1 MLKNLLTATLLTCSL
16 LSTYAQSP
24 EIGKEKHLF
33 FHDILTDAHH
43 NIIPWNHPDP
53 AVAYDQILQLCW
65 SYWKN
70 VPGYWMRKI
79 PDFKQRFGIEFPPLY
94 LLFRTHDPADMGIG
108 GDQFAM
114 MLSSFNLW
122 YDYTGDQAVLDNM
135 IFQADWYLA
144 HGLSSS
150 DCLWPNIPY
159 PCNTEKIPVYDGDLV
174 IGKGYTQPDKAGSFG
189 YELVM
194 LYKKTGNQKY
204 LDAAVK
210 IANTLAA
217 KTGEGDHDHSPMPF
231 KVHATTGETGFILS
245 KDRKSK
251 IESSYTSNWTGT
263 LRLYLELINLNWG
276 NPTAYQASFDK
287 ISKWLKQ
294 YPLSNNRWG
303 PFFEDIDSWSD
314 TEINAGT
321 VASFIMDHPQW
332 VPNWKEKVRGI
343 QQWVLDSL
351 GIPYWNQY
359 HVTVIGEQTAYII
372 QGQSHTSRNAAI
384 EMRYAELT
392 GDRSRVEEAIR
403 QLNWCTY
410 AVDVDGKN
418 RWTDFESYELWWT
431 DGYGDFIRHYL
442 RAMAANPELAL
453 ADNHLLRSSS
463 VVQKIN
469 YYKNSISYNTF
480 DASSEELIRMKS
492 KPRKIMVE
500 GKVGTEPREIK
511 ETNEN
516 QGTIESG
523 KHQLE
528 RWSWQKLSRGG
539 VLKLNH
545 QSGKNIRIQF

>member
-1 MLKNLLTATLLTCSL
+1 MKQKFLTALLISVSFSAL
-16 LSTYAQSP
+16 FAQSP

-33 FHDILTDAHH
+33 FHDIQTDANH
-43 NIIPWNHPDP
+43 NIIPWNNADP
-53 AVAYDQILQLCW
+53 AVSYDQILHLCW
-65 SYWKN
+65 NYWQN

-79 PDFKQRFGIEFPPLY
+79 PDFKQKFGIEFPPLY

-144 HGLSSS
+144 HGLSSP

-174 IGKGYTQPDKAGSFG
+174 IGKGFTQPDKAGSFG
-189 YELVM
+189 YELVL
-194 LYKKTGNQKY
+194 LYKKTGNKKY
-204 LDAAVK
+204 RDAAIR

-217 KTGEGDHDHSPMPF
+217 KTGDGDHDHSPMPF

-245 KDRKSK
+245 KDRKIK

-263 LRLYLELINLNWG
+263 LRLYQELMKLNIG
-276 NPTAYQASFDK
+276 NPVAYQTSFDK

-294 YPLSNNRWG
+294 YPLTNNRWG

-321 VASFIMDHPQW
+321 MASFIMDNPDW
-332 VPNWKEKVRGI
+332 VPDWKEKVRGI
-343 QQWVLDSL
+343 QQWVSDTLA
-351 GIPYWNQY
+351 IPYWKQY
-359 HVTVIGEQTAYII
+359 GVTVIGEQTAYII

-392 GDRSRVEEAIR
+392 GDISRVEEAIR
-403 QLNWCTY
+403 QFNWCTY

-442 RAMAANPELAL
+442 RAMASNPELAV
-453 ADNHLLRSSS
+453 AENHLLRSSTI
-463 VVQKIN
+463 VQKISYEKSN
-469 YYKNSISYNTF
+469 ISYTTF

-492 KPRKIMVE
+492 KPRKVLS
-500 GKVGTEPREIK
+500 
-511 ETNEN
+511 
-516 QGTIESG
+516 SG
-523 KHQLE
+523 
-528 RWSWQKLSRGG
+528 RKLSELKPTSKDIQEGWIWQQLSKGG
-539 VLKLNH
+539 VLKVIH
-545 QSGKNIRIQF
+545 KNGNNIEITQ

>member
-1 MLKNLLTATLLTCSL
+1 MFKTILTATLLSFLWLTNS
-16 LSTYAQSP
+16 AQSP

-33 FHDILTDAHH
+33 FHDIQTDANH
-43 NIIPWNHPDP
+43 NIIPWNNPDP
-53 AVAYDQILQLCW
+53 AASYDQILHLCW
-65 SYWKN
+65 NYWEN

-79 PDFKQRFGIEFPPLY
+79 PDFKQKFGIEFPPLY

-144 HGLSSS
+144 HGLSSP

-159 PCNTEKIPVYDGDLV
+159 PCNTEKTPVYDGDLV
-174 IGKGYTQPDKAGSFG
+174 IGKGFTQPDKAGSFG

-194 LYKKTGNQKY
+194 LYKKTGNKKY
-204 LDAAVK
+204 LDAAIQ

-217 KTGEGDHDHSPMPF
+217 KTGDGDHDHSPMPF
-231 KVHATTGETGFILS
+231 KVNATTGETGFILS

-251 IESSYTSNWTGT
+251 IESAYTSNWTGT
-263 LRLYLELINLNWG
+263 LRLYQELMKLNSG
-276 NPTAYQASFDK
+276 NPVTYQTSFDK

-321 VASFIMDHPQW
+321 MASFIMDN
-332 VPNWKEKVRGI
+332 PNWVSDWKVKVRGI
-343 QQWVLDSL
+343 QKWVLDTL
-351 GIPYWNQY
+351 GIPYWKQY
-359 HVTVIGEQTAYII
+359 GVTVIGEQTAYII

-392 GDRSRVEEAIR
+392 GDRTHIEEAIR
-403 QLNWCTY
+403 QFNWCTY

-442 RAMAANPELAL
+442 RAMASNPELAV
-453 ADNHLLRSSS
+453 AENHLLRSSS
-463 VVQKIN
+463 VVQKIS
-469 YYKNSISYNTF
+469 YEKSSISYTTF
-480 DASSEELIRMKS
+480 DTASEELIRMKA
-492 KPRKIMVE
+492 KPRKVLSAGKKLNELKPNSSVIPE
-500 GKVGTEPREIK
+500 G
-511 ETNEN
+511 
-516 QGTIESG
+516 
-523 KHQLE
+523 
-528 RWSWQKLSRGG
+528 WSWQPLSKGG
-539 VLKLNH
+539 VLKVKH
-545 QSGKNIRIQF
+545 KNGNSVVITQ

>member
-1 MLKNLLTATLLTCSL
+1 MLKTLLTTAL
-16 LSTYAQSP
+16 LTCLWLGAYAQSP
-24 EIGKEKHLF
+24 EIGQEKHLF
-33 FHDILTDAHH
+33 FHDIRTDASQ
-43 NIIPWNHPDP
+43 NIVPWNHPDP
-53 AVAYDQILQLCW
+53 AVSYDQILQLCW

-122 YDYTGDQAVLDNM
+122 YDYTGNQAVLDNM

-144 HGLSSS
+144 HGLSSP
-150 DCLWPNIPY
+150 DCQWPNIPF

-217 KTGEGDHDHSPMPF
+217 KTGDGDHDHSPMPF

-251 IESSYTSNWTGT
+251 IESAYTSNWTGT
-263 LRLYLELINLNWG
+263 LRLYLELISLNQG
-276 NPTAYQASFDK
+276 NPTAYQTSFDK

-321 VASFIMDHPQW
+321 MASFIMDHPQW
-332 VPNWKEKVRGI
+332 VPDWKEKVRGI
-343 QQWVLDSL
+343 QQWVMDSL

-372 QGQSHTSRNAAI
+372 QGQSHTSRNADI

-392 GDRSRVEEAIR
+392 GDRSRVDEAIR

-442 RAMAANPELAL
+442 RAMASNPELAL
-453 ADNHLLRSSS
+453 AENHLLRSSS
-463 VVQKIN
+463 VVQKIS
-469 YYKNSISYNTF
+469 YHQNSISYTTF
-480 DASSEELIRMKS
+480 DAASEELIRMKS
-492 KPRKIMVE
+492 KPKKIMAE
-500 GKVGTEPREIK
+500 GKELREMK
-511 ETNEN
+511 GTNEI
-516 QGTIESG
+516 QGLTETG

-528 RWSWQKLSRGG
+528 GWSWQKLSRGG
-539 VLKLNH
+539 VLRINH
-545 QSGKNIRIQF
+545 LSGKNIGIKF

>member
-1 MLKNLLTATLLTCSL
+1 MFKTILTATLLSFLWLTNS
-16 LSTYAQSP
+16 AQSP

-33 FHDILTDAHH
+33 FHDIQTDANH
-43 NIIPWNHPDP
+43 NIIPWNNPDP
-53 AVAYDQILQLCW
+53 AASYDQILHLCW
-65 SYWKN
+65 NYWEN

-79 PDFKQRFGIEFPPLY
+79 PDFKQKFGIEFPPLY

-144 HGLSSS
+144 HGLSSP

-159 PCNTEKIPVYDGDLV
+159 PCNTEKTPVYDGDLV
-174 IGKGYTQPDKAGSFG
+174 IGKGFTQPDKAGSFG

-194 LYKKTGNQKY
+194 LYKKTGNKKY
-204 LDAAVK
+204 LDAAIQ

-217 KTGEGDHDHSPMPF
+217 KTGDGDHDHSPMPF
-231 KVHATTGETGFILS
+231 KVNATTGETGFILS

-251 IESSYTSNWTGT
+251 IESAYTSNWTGT
-263 LRLYLELINLNWG
+263 LRLYQELMKLNSG
-276 NPTAYQASFDK
+276 NPVAYQTSFDK

-321 VASFIMDHPQW
+321 MASFIMDN
-332 VPNWKEKVRGI
+332 PNWVSDWKVKVRGI
-343 QQWVLDSL
+343 QKWVLDTL
-351 GIPYWNQY
+351 GIPYWKQY
-359 HVTVIGEQTAYII
+359 GVTVIGEQTAYII

-392 GDRSRVEEAIR
+392 GDRTHIEEAIR
-403 QLNWCTY
+403 QFNWCTY

-442 RAMAANPELAL
+442 RAMASNPELAV
-453 ADNHLLRSSS
+453 AENHLLRSSS
-463 VVQKIN
+463 VVQKIS
-469 YYKNSISYNTF
+469 YEKSSISYTTF
-480 DASSEELIRMKS
+480 DTASEELIRMKA
-492 KPRKIMVE
+492 KPRKVLSAGKKLNELKPNSSVIPE
-500 GKVGTEPREIK
+500 G
-511 ETNEN
+511 
-516 QGTIESG
+516 
-523 KHQLE
+523 
-528 RWSWQKLSRGG
+528 WSWQPLSKGG
-539 VLKLNH
+539 VLKVKH
-545 QSGKNIRIQF
+545 KNGNSVVITQ